1 MQVPALRQ
9 SRCPHLGNPVHIA
22 GMPLVGEE
30 RGSGGLAAGL
40 AGAVLLKLWG
50 RTRCTHIKCR
60 FMPWNCACNVL
71 LLTVLTVGL
80 SAEASPRLSDL
91 PSNQQVLAFLT
102 QTIDW
107 YRHRVIERQIA
118 TGPVDL
124 VFLEDNRPLALEIVR
139 LSFDFARAGA
149 AMAAT
154 SAPGNQTQS
163 TANASR
169 SSPDLAQFL
178 IWQNNA
184 ELASRQ
190 ARQEIED
197 IREKLLRARGAD
209 RRKLQAALDTAQ
221 SRVAVLQ
228 AGSATLQQLVE
239 FVHGFGVH
247 GAGELT
253 SSIDDLARTVP
264 EVTNPTAA
272 ASQSQSL
279 ELPSIVKPIGP
290 GILSLSSEV
299 SSLGRKLRVLDQE
312 IGRTDTLKQASDA
325 LRTPLLASISR
336 RFATETAGNLQISD
350 LGALQEQKTRFD
362 ELAAS
367 VKALSPVIVALD
379 KQRVLLD
386 AYTSHLKSWRAA
398 AVGEDEKAWKELA
411 LRLAGLAVVIG
422 AVIIIGAVARKAV
435 RRHVQDPERR
445 HLMLVTQRVG
455 LWFIIIVVAT
465 FAFASDLSS
474 LATFFGLVAAGTAVA
489 LQSVILSAV
498 GYFVLVGRRGIR
510 IGDRVQISGVTGD
523 VTDIGWLQFQLKEID
538 TRTQQPTGNVVT
550 FSNSFVL
557 ASSATGLSKLN
568 RVDHERLEAAAK
580 AQH

>member
-1 MQVPALRQ
+1 M
-9 SRCPHLGNPVHIA
+9 SR
-22 GMPLVGEE
+22 
-30 RGSGGLAAGL
+30 
-40 AGAVLLKLWG
+40 
-50 RTRCTHIKCR
+50 
-60 FMPWNCACNVL
+60 ACNVL

-80 SAEASPRLSDL
+80 SAEVSPLVSDL
-91 PSNQQVLAFLT
+91 PSNQQVFAFLT

-107 YRHRVIERQIA
+107 YRHSAIERQIA
-118 TGPVDL
+118 TRPVDL
-124 VFLEDNRPLALEIVR
+124 VFLEDNRPIALQIVR
-139 LSFDFARAGA
+139 LSFDFARAYA

-154 SAPGNQTQS
+154 SPAVSQTQS

-178 IWQNNA
+178 MWQNNA

-190 ARQEIED
+190 ASQQIED
-197 IREKLLRARGAD
+197 IRKKLLSARGAD

-239 FVHGFGVH
+239 FVRGFGVH
-247 GAGELT
+247 GAGDFA

-272 ASQSQSL
+272 PSQSQGS
-279 ELPSIVKPIGP
+279 ELPSVAKPIGP

-299 SSLGRKLRVLDQE
+299 SVLGRKLRILDEE
-312 IGRTDTLKQASDA
+312 IGRTYTLKQSSDA

-336 RFATETAGNLQISD
+336 RFASETEGNLQVSD
-350 LGALQEQKTRFD
+350 LAVLQEQKARLD
-362 ELAAS
+362 ALAAS
-367 VKALSPVIVALD
+367 VKALSPAVVALD

-386 AYTSHLKSWRAA
+386 AYPSHLKSWRAA
-398 AVGEDEKAWKELA
+398 VVSDNEKAWKELA
-411 LRLAGLAVVIG
+411 LRLAGVAVVIG
-422 AVIIIGAVARKAV
+422 ALIVIGTLARRAV

-445 HLMLVTQRVG
+445 HLMLVIQRVG
-455 LWFIIIVVAT
+455 LWFTIVIVAA
-465 FAFASDLSS
+465 FAFASDLNS
-474 LATFFGLVAAGTAVA
+474 LATFFGLLAAGVAVA

-510 IGDRVQISGVTGD
+510 LGDRVQISGVTGD

-568 RVDHERLEAAAK
+568 RADQKPAQLEAAAK